1 MAKNTNNTPK
11 PVKTMTEKERRKRRL
26 TWMCV
31 ILGVLNLIA
40 LALLI
45 MLPYNCKGT
54 YHHGENDT
62 TVVVDS
68 IIHVRDSVSE
78 EVSDEMDREVDNRGG
93 DTDAFMRFTIM
104 WNENGRDLVDL
115 DAHAREPGGSHI
127 YFDSYRRPRRTRCG
141 GQLDVDMQS
150 PRGKGIENIA
160 WPNANQLAD
169 GDYEFAIDNYNDR
182 QFGVCNVKLKVGD
195 KSFIYKVEHFRKSS
209 PVEIAVVTIKNH
221 QVQNIKHHQQPI
233 SEN

>member
-1 MAKNTNNTPK
+1 MAKNKTPK
-11 PVKTMTEKERRKRRL
+11 PVKTMTEKERRKRRMA
-26 TWMCV
+26 WMCG

-45 MLPYNCKGT
+45 LLPFNCKGT
-54 YHHGENDT
+54 YQSGENDT

-68 IIHVRDSVSE
+68 IIHVRGNHE
-78 EVSDEMDREVDNRGG
+78 EVSDEMDREVGNRGG

-115 DAHAREPGGSHI
+115 DAHAREPDGTHI
-127 YFDSYRRPRRTRCG
+127 FFDSYRRPRRTRCD

-160 WPNANQLAD
+160 WPDADKLAD

-195 KSFIYKVEHFRKSS
+195 KAFIYKVGHFRKSS

-221 QVQNIKHHQQPI
+221 QVENIKHIQRPI
-233 SEN
+233 SE

>member
-1 MAKNTNNTPK
+1 MAKNSINSPK
-11 PVKTMTEKERRKRRL
+11 PVKTMTEKERRKRRMA
-26 TWMCV
+26 WMCG

-45 MLPYNCKGT
+45 LLPYNCKGT
-54 YHHGENDT
+54 YYPSGNDT
-62 TVVVDS
+62 TVVIDS
-68 IIHVRDSVSE
+68 IIHVRGDHE
-78 EVSDEMDREVDNRGG
+78 QVSDEMDREVDSRGG

-115 DAHAREPGGSHI
+115 DAHAREPNGTLI
-127 YFDSYRRPRRTRCG
+127 YFDSYRRPRRSSCG

-160 WPNANQLAD
+160 WPNANQLID

-195 KSFIYKVEHFRKSS
+195 KSFIYKVGHFRKSS
-209 PVEIAVVTIKNH
+209 PVEIAIVTIKNH
-221 QVQNIKHHQQPI
+221 RVENIKHIQRPI
-233 SEN
+233 SE